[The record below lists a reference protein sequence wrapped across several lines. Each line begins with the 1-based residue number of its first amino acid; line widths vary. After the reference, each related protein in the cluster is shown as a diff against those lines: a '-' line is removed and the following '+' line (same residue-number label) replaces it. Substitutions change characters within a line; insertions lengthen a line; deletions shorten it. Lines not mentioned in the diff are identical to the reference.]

1 MKKTAFFATLLLVG
15 LLNTAGTVRPPFAD
29 DTRTFAVPTL
39 TQTPKGEVLL
49 SWTEKDA
56 QDVVHFYFATS
67 KDKGQTFA
75 EKREIFAAPGLAT
88 SRLMRPKVLFKKDGS
103 MVAVFGLRDDAA
115 PTPQPATA
123 NEHAGH
129 GAGHEGHATAKPAAP
144 APAPG
149 GGRPRSQQIVFS
161 TSRDGGQTWTAPKP
175 VHATKPGVM
184 RGFFDATVLAN
195 GEVAVAYLADIE
207 GKAHAR
213 DLRLVTSKG
222 GVFGPEKI
230 LEPFVCDCCPMS
242 LLVDDR
248 GALHVYYREN
258 KENLRDLDHLVS
270 TDHGATFS
278 APTRLYADNWQLNGC
293 PHSGPTSVR
302 YGNSALVAWYSGT
315 TVNQPGIRVVTGE
328 GKRLFVVDEPT
339 AKNSWLAG
347 SPKAAVLV
355 WEQTGEKGET
365 PATALA
371 LRSFAPNG
379 NASETRW
386 VESSENATNPT
397 ALVVDDQVLV
407 AYEVKRPD
415 KKNGMRISTVKL

>member
-1 MKKTAFFATLLLVG
+1 MKKLTLFATLLAVG
-15 LLNTAGTVRPPFAD
+15 LVNTAGTTVRPPFED

-39 TQTPKGEVLL
+39 ARNSRGEVVL

-56 QDVVHFYFATS
+56 QDVVHFYFAMS
-67 KDKGQTFA
+67 KDKGQSFS
-75 EKREIFAAPGLAT
+75 EKREIFAAPGLAN
-88 SRLMRPKVLFKKDGS
+88 SRLMRPKVLFKKDGTL
-103 MVAVFGLRDDAA
+103 VAVFGLRDDAA
-115 PTPQPATA
+115 PAPQPAA

-129 GAGHEGHATAKPAAP
+129 GAGHEAAKPASP

-161 TSRDGGQTWTAPKP
+161 TSTDGGRTWSAPKA
-175 VHATKPGVM
+175 VHAPKPGVM

-195 GEVAVAYLADIE
+195 DEVAVAFLNDIE
-207 GKAHAR
+207 GQAHAR

-230 LEPFVCDCCPMS
+230 LEPLVCDCCPMS

-248 GALHVYYREN
+248 GALHVFYREN
-258 KENLRDLDHLVS
+258 KDNLRDFDHLVS
-270 TDHGATFS
+270 TDHGASF
-278 APTRLYADNWQLNGC
+278 AVPTRLYEDNWKINGC

-302 YGNSALVAWYSGT
+302 FGNSALVAWYSGT
-315 TVNQPGIRVVTGE
+315 TTNQPGVRVVTGE
-328 GKRLFVVDEPT
+328 GKRLFVVDEPS

-355 WEQTGEKGET
+355 WEQTGGKGET

-371 LRSFAPNG
+371 LRSIAPNG
-379 NASETRW
+379 SVSETRW

-415 KKNGMRISTVKL
+415 KKNGMKVSAVKL

>member
-1 MKKTAFFATLLLVG
+1 MLKNLRLPAALLLVG

-39 TQTPKGEVLL
+39 AQNPKGEVVL

-56 QDVVHFYFATS
+56 QEVVHFYFAVS
-67 KDKGQTFA
+67 NDKGKTFS

-115 PTPQPATA
+115 PAPQPAAA

-129 GAGHEGHATAKPAAP
+129 EGHAAAKPTAP

-161 TSRDGGQTWTAPKP
+161 TSRDGGQTWSAPKP
-175 VHATKPGVM
+175 VHAAKPGVM

-195 GEVAVAYLADIE
+195 DEVAVAYLADIE

-222 GVFGPEKI
+222 GVFGAEKI
-230 LEPFVCDCCPMS
+230 IEPFVCDCCPMS

-270 TDHGATFS
+270 TDHGASFS
-278 APTRLYADNWQLNGC
+278 APTRLYADNWQINGC

-302 YGNSALVAWYSGT
+302 YGTGALVAWYSGT
-315 TVNQPGIRVVTGE
+315 ATNQPGIRVVTQE

-339 AKNSWLAG
+339 AKISWLAG

-355 WEQTGEKGET
+355 WEQTSGKGET

-371 LRSFAPNG
+371 LRSFDPNG
-379 NASETRW
+379 TASETRW
-386 VESSENATNPT
+386 VEASENATNPT

-415 KKNGMRISTVKL
+415 KKNGMKVSTVKL

>member
-1 MKKTAFFATLLLVG
+1 MKKLTLFATLLLVG
-15 LLNTAGTVRPPFAD
+15 LVNTAGTVRPPFAD

-39 TQTPKGEVLL
+39 ARNPKGEVVL

-67 KDKGQTFA
+67 KDKGNSFS
-75 EKREIFAAPGLAT
+75 EKKEIFAAPGLAN

-103 MVAVFGLRDDAA
+103 MVAVFGLRDDSAA
-115 PTPQPATA
+115 PAPQAA
-123 NEHAGH
+123 ASEHAGH
-129 GAGHEGHATAKPAAP
+129 GAGHEGHAAKPAAP

-161 TSRDGGQTWTAPKP
+161 TSRDGGQTWSAPKP
-175 VHATKPGVM
+175 VHAPKPGVM

-195 GEVAVAYLADIE
+195 DEVAVAFLNDVE
-207 GKAHAR
+207 GQAHAR
-213 DLRLVTSKG
+213 DLRLVTSRG

-242 LLVDDR
+242 LLVDGR

-270 TDHGATFS
+270 TDHGASFS
-278 APTRLYADNWQLNGC
+278 APTRLYADNWQINGC

-302 YGNSALVAWYSGT
+302 YGTGALVAWFSGT
-315 TVNQPGIRVVTGE
+315 TTNQPGIRVVTGE

-347 SPKAAVLV
+347 SPNAAVLV

-379 NASETRW
+379 QSSETRW

-397 ALVVDDQVLV
+397 ALVVDDQVIV

-415 KKNGMRISTVKL
+415 KKNGMRVSTVKL